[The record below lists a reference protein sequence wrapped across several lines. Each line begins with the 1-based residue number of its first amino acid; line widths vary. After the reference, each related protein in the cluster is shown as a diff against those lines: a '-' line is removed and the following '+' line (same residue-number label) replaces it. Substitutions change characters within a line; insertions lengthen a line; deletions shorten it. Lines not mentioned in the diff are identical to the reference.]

1 VRFDLNLKQLKV
13 FYFVAKNLSFTRAAE
28 ALFIT
33 QPAVTMQIS
42 ALEKQ
47 YGLRL
52 FSRKKNEL
60 SLTEPGRVL
69 YRYAAKVVEIAFE
82 AERALFNLKANP
94 QGLLRVGTTKTIT
107 RYWLTPYILSFQQ
120 AFPRVKLQLDEG
132 SSEEMALSLLYG
144 RNDIAIVGRHRYR
157 EHLEAFPFPAHA
169 IDPLVL
175 VVPPGHELAGRR
187 EVALGEI
194 VGEPLI
200 LREKGSGTRYVIQN
214 LLEEA
219 DAQPNVLL
227 EAGNVDFIKDLVCRG
242 AGVSIVSAIS
252 VAGEVARGELYAIP
266 IAGNPSLHIDI
277 VVPEGVHRT
286 EALNSFMDFL
296 LAEGAGD
303 GE

>member
-1 VRFDLNLKQLKV
+1 MRFDLNLKHLKV
-13 FYFVAKNLSFTRAAE
+13 FYYVAKNLSFTRAAE
-28 ALFIT
+28 ELFIS

-60 SLTEPGRVL
+60 SLTEPGRLL

-82 AERALFNLKANP
+82 AERALLNLKANP

-107 RYWLTPYILSFQQ
+107 RYWLTPYILRFQQ

-157 EHLEAFPFPAHA
+157 ERLEAFPFPAHA

-175 VVPPGHELAGRR
+175 VLSPGHHLAGRA
-187 EVALGEI
+187 EVALEEI

-200 LREKGSGTRYVIQN
+200 LRETGSGTRHVLQT
-214 LLEEA
+214 LMEGA
-219 DAQPNVLL
+219 GVHPNVLL
-227 EAGNVDFIKDLVCRG
+227 EAGNVDFIKDLVRRG

-252 VAGEVARGELYAIP
+252 VADEVACGDLCAVP
-266 IAGNPSLHIDI
+266 LAGNPSLHIDI

-286 EALNSFMDFL
+286 EALSSFMDFL
-296 LAEGAGD
+296 LAEAAAD
-303 GE
+303 AE